1 MPEKIPQKIDYSE
14 EEKKI
19 FSEIENLIKK
29 GAEFSGHQFKGEK
42 YHIVLKLN
50 DKTYEYEL
58 KRPLPFVVD
67 AENKIDKLNY

>member
-29 GAEFSGHQFKGEK
+29 GAEFSGHKFKDGQ
-42 YHIVLKLN
+42 YHIVLKLDN
-50 DKTYEYEL
+50 QTYEYKL
-58 KRPLPFVVD
+58 KRPLPFIVD
-67 AENKIDKLNY
+67 AKNKGIKI